1 MKYSNQEINS
11 VSIDNNYLLFG
22 GKQKKKYYVN
32 VIDLKTNKKVYLPSH
47 SDDITHI
54 VPCGDFMFST
64 GSKDKIIHQ
73 YNFKDFK
80 IDYKYTIR

>member
-1 MKYSNQEINS
+1 MIIIIFYLEI
-11 VSIDNNYLLFG
+11 D
-22 GKQKKKYYVN
+22 KKNIIVFD
-32 VIDLKTNKKVYLPSH
+32 VITNKKVYLPIH
-47 SDDITHI
+47 SNDITHI
-54 VPCGDFMFST
+54 VPCGEFMFST